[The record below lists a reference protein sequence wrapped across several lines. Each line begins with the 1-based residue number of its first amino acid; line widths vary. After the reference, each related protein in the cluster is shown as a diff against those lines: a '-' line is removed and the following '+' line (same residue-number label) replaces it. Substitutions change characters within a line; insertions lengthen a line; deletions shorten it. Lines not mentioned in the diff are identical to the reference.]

1 MVRRRTSLTLTP
13 SSPLFRM
20 YNALTGL
27 GGAGQVDTTAQN
39 RAAEGLHSCFAVV
52 GFVVGIAH
60 NQM

>member
-1 MVRRRTSLTLTP
+1 
-13 SSPLFRM
+13 M